1 LADEGPDRPALGAL
15 QVAVLKNRFETIAR
29 AMTNALLRA
38 GRSGVLNIAR
48 DFSCSILTADGELL
62 SYAESIPV
70 HVLSGPDLQVQS
82 MKRLH
87 PVLRRGDAFLH
98 NSPYDGNSHA
108 ADWSI
113 LMPVIGDDGKHRFTV
128 FAKAHQADCGNSIA
142 TTYFTGARDV
152 YEEGALIFP
161 CVKVQEDYQLSDDVM
176 RMIRVRVRVP
186 EQAMGDFLALVGAAR
201 VGERRLLEVLDEY
214 GADVLNDFAATW
226 FDYSESQMVERLH
239 NLPSGTWVASTQHDS
254 TPVVPHGVDL
264 NVAVA
269 IDAAAAMIDIDLTR
283 NPDSLDCGLNLTES
297 CSRAAAMIG
306 IFNSLGGTVPANA
319 GSYRR
324 VRVHLREDCCVGI
337 PRHPHSCSGATTG
350 LLDRIANATMRC
362 LAEAKDGAGMAEF
375 ATSSAGSCVVSG
387 TDSRTNKPFVNQLFL
402 GFAGGGAAPVAD
414 GWLNAYS
421 IGGAGMVMYD
431 SVEVDEMRHP
441 IRVMQQRLVPDSEGP
456 GEFRGAPGAMVEFGP
471 VGGDVEINYTA
482 DGTHN
487 PPRGVRGGG
496 DGTGSRQHVR
506 RKDGALEIIPNVGR
520 LVLQPGESLIA
531 QSSAGG
537 GYGSPWKRD
546 VAMVERDFGQGLI
559 SRTRAREVYGVC
571 FKEDGTLDADATDS
585 ARTAMGGT
593 HQSPV

>member
-1 LADEGPDRPALGAL
+1 VAAESTDRPALGAL
-15 QVAVLKNRFETIAR
+15 QVAILKNRFETIAR

-48 DFSCSILTADGELL
+48 DFSCSILTAEGELL
-62 SYAESIPV
+62 AYAESIPV

-113 LMPVIGDDGKHRFTV
+113 LMPVIGDDGKHYFTV

-161 CVKVQEDYQLSDDVM
+161 CVKVQEDYQLNEDVM

-201 VGERRLLEVLDEY
+201 VGERRLLEVLGEY
-214 GADVLNDFAATW
+214 GADVLNDFARTW
-226 FDYSESQMVERLH
+226 FDYSESRMVERLQT
-239 NLPSGTWVASTQHDS
+239 LPSGRWTASTQHDS
-254 TPVVPHGVDL
+254 TPVVPNGVDL

-269 IDAAAAMIDIDLTR
+269 IDADAAMIDIDLR
-283 NPDSLDCGLNLTES
+283 QNPDSLDCGLNLTES

-324 VRVHLREDCCVGI
+324 IRVHLREDCCVGI

-362 LAEAKDGAGMAEF
+362 FADAQDGVGMAEF

-387 TDSRTNKPFVNQLFL
+387 IDSRTNRPFVNQLFL

-441 IRVMQQRLVPDSEGP
+441 IRVMQQRLVPDTEGP

-471 VGGDVEINYTA
+471 VGGELEINYTA

-487 PPRGVRGGG
+487 PPVGVRGGG

-506 RKDGALEIIPNVGR
+506 RKDGSLELIPNVGR
-520 LVLQPGESLIA
+520 LVLQPGESLVA
-531 QSSAGG
+531 QSGAGG

-546 VAMVERDFGQGLI
+546 VALVARDVNQALI
-559 SRTRAREVYGVC
+559 SRTRAREIYGVC
-571 FKEDGTLDADATDS
+571 FNEDGTVDAAATES
-585 ARTAMGGT
+585 ARTALA
-593 HQSPV
+593 